1 MSAQKKTLSK
11 SKADFKPVFAALEKI
26 LKPYSDR
33 LAAKGDAAKN
43 YHLESREPTYKNRP
57 MYFAGVRANK
67 SYVSFYLM
75 SVYTCP
81 ELLKRMSPAL
91 KKRMQ
96 GKACFNFSAV
106 DENCF
111 KELAALTEA
120 GYRKFKKLKYL

>member
-1 MSAQKKTLSK
+1 MTASKKSPSK
-11 SKADFKPVFAALEKI
+11 TKPDFKPIFAALQKI
-26 LKPYSDR
+26 LTPYADR

-43 YHLESREPTYKNRP
+43 YHLESRGPTYKNRP

-67 SYVSFYLM
+67 NYVSFYLM

-81 ELLKRMSPAL
+81 DLLKNMSPAL

-120 GYRKFKKLKYL
+120 GYRKFKELKYL

>member
-1 MSAQKKTLSK
+1 MPAPKKTLSK

-33 LAAKGDAAKN
+33 LAVKGDAAKN

-81 ELLKRMSPAL
+81 DLLKSMSPAL

-96 GKACFNFSAV
+96 GKACFNFTAV
-106 DENCF
+106 DEGCF

-120 GYRKFKKLKYL
+120 GYRKFKELKYL